1 MVTMSLPAALLIGMI
16 QLRAAMPSTCT
27 VLAPQSTIPHP
38 CLVPVNCG
46 SQHHDY
52 GGTCIHLQAVS
63 SPERERNIVCHQ
75 AFRDTKD
82 GEARWWEDQA

>member
-1 MVTMSLPAALLIGMI
+1 VTTIASMTALRSLASASVAFREHGCGIAHLTHGRGYLTDSMDG
-16 QLRAAMPSTCT
+16 PSTRD
-27 VLAPQSTIPHP
+27 VLKHIPF
-38 CLVPVNCG
+38 
-46 SQHHDY
+46 
-52 GGTCIHLQAVS
+52 QAVS